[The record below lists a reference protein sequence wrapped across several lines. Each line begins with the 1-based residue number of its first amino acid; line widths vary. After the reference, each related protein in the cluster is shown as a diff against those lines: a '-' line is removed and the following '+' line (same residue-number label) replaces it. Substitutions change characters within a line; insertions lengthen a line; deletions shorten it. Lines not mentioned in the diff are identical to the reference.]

1 MLKWNKEKFV
11 YNKRYVPADELEY
24 NYQKIAI
31 TYTNPSASFNVVL
44 VSLYFAFALSIL
56 LFTFRVTSGRN
67 WLITLI
73 SLGIFNVLLAIITAM
88 RSTGF
93 IYMIG
98 ISLLTLALAIYFVI
112 VLIRK
117 TKKGVSAIALNGL
130 LWLSPSFIPIIYNL
144 ILMISRDIYPHN
156 YDYFKYYQ
164 EHPTLKWMND
174 NIDAMAWANLLFVV
188 LVILI
193 LSFKIKKWKGI
204 AEN

>member
-1 MLKWNKEKFV
+1 MSYNDHYYEYADVVEAVPEKEAPIDTLNQYVKMVNKEKFV

-98 ISLLTLALAIYFVI
+98 KVVVVYYYEINKQKFYVNHEVKFYIILSNLFQICINKNILRQVTAFDTLD
-112 VLIRK
+112 
-117 TKKGVSAIALNGL
+117 KGVV
-130 LWLSPSFIPIIYNL
+130 NL
-144 ILMISRDIYPHN
+144 
-156 YDYFKYYQ
+156 
-164 EHPTLKWMND
+164 
-174 NIDAMAWANLLFVV
+174 
-188 LVILI
+188 
-193 LSFKIKKWKGI
+193 
-204 AEN
+204 